1 MRVDGRKND
10 QIRETSIKIN
20 YLHHNKASVLIKMGN
35 TSVLC
40 AASLS
45 ESVPPFLIGKDK
57 GWVTAEYSMLPSST
71 PIRNSRERSKIS
83 GRTQEI
89 QRLIGRSL
97 RAVIDLEKLGERTIT
112 IDCDVLEADGGTR
125 TASITGGYIAL
136 ALMIK
141 ELLDKGDI
149 KEDPL
154 TAKCAAI
161 SVGLI
166 DNEILLDLCY
176 KEDFSADV
184 DMNIVMNDSF
194 EFIEIQGTA
203 EEKTFSLED
212 LNGIIAYAKI
222 GIRRLSQLQDNAL
235 VD

>member
-1 MRVDGRKND
+1 VRVDGRKND